1 MALRHTS
8 DDLMRMMIPRDL
20 SWLSFNERVL
30 QEVARKD
37 SPLFERIKF
46 LAIYSNN
53 LDEFFKIRVA
63 NHRNL
68 VRLGKK
74 TKAKL
79 DYDPK
84 AILKTI
90 HKVVNRQQ
98 AWFTQLFVKEIIPE
112 LAKNGIEI
120 VQHNHLREEQIDWVS
135 QYFNDYL
142 LPYSQPVL
150 LLPHKI
156 RPFLNNGALY
166 LIALLEDKS
175 PDKKQKAYAIV
186 KVPSDHLPR
195 FVQLPSKPGKHE
207 IIFLDDI
214 VRMHIPWLFPGYNV
228 ISTFSIKLTRD
239 AELYIDDEFSGDLI
253 AKIRKSLTKR
263 NVGPASRLVYDRE
276 MDAETLAFLQE
287 MFELESI
294 DLFPEGRYHN
304 NMDLFHFPHFEKSH
318 LQLENWPQIPLLP
331 LQDAKDYYATIR
343 SGDHLINPPYHAFE
357 AVIRFFEEAAIDPL
371 VRSVRLVQYRVGSQ
385 SRIME
390 ALKKAAVNGKSVTV
404 FIEVKARFDE
414 EANLRW
420 GEDLE
425 RYGVKVHYSLPGIK
439 VHSKLALVE
448 RLESNGI
455 KHYAYLSTGNFHER
469 TSTAYSDLGL
479 FTADNR
485 ITTEVAAV
493 FSFLE
498 SIRLPEQDFEHLL
511 VGQFNMNYR
520 LRAYIQAEIEAAE
533 KGLSAGIDLK
543 LNSLQDPEFIEWL
556 YKASL
561 AGVKVRL
568 IIRGICCLI
577 PGIKGI
583 SDHIRVI
590 SIVDRFLEHSR
601 VIMFHNGGN
610 RIVYLSSADW
620 MTRNLHYRIETAFP
634 IYNPEIRERIIEL
647 FEIQW
652 RDNTHA
658 RIIDE
663 HQKNKIQNTHNQV
676 IKHQSQRET
685 HAFWVKHSKKTQ
697 TN

>member
-1 MALRHTS
+1 MALRHAS
-8 DDLMRMMIPRDL
+8 DDLMHMMIPRDL

-30 QEVARKD
+30 QEAARKD

-53 LDEFFKIRVA
+53 LDEFFQIRVA

-98 AWFTQLFVKEIIPE
+98 AWFTQLFEEDIKPA

-120 VQHNHLREEQIDWVS
+120 VSHTNLREEQIDWIS

-166 LIALLEDKS
+166 LIALLEEKALDKR
-175 PDKKQKAYAIV
+175 QKTYAIV

-195 FVQLPSKPGKHE
+195 FVQLPSKPGKQE

-228 ISTFSIKLTRD
+228 INTFSIKLTRD

-263 NVGPASRLVYDRE
+263 NVGPASRLVYDRQ

-287 MFELESI
+287 MFELDAI

-304 NMDLFHFPHFEKSH
+304 NMDLFHFPNFEKSH
-318 LQLENWPQIPLLP
+318 LQLGNWPQIPFSP
-331 LQDAKDYYATIR
+331 LQDTKDYYATIR
-343 SGDHLINPPYHAFE
+343 SGDYLIHPPYHAFE

-390 ALKKAAVNGKSVTV
+390 ALKKAAMNGKSVTV

-469 TSTAYSDLGL
+469 TSTVYSDLGL
-479 FTADNR
+479 FTADTR
-485 ITTEVAAV
+485 LTSEVVAV
-493 FSFLE
+493 FTFLE
-498 SIRLPEQDFEHLL
+498 TIRLPEQNFEHLL
-511 VGQFNMNYR
+511 VGQFNMNHR

-533 KGLSAGIDLK
+533 KGLPAGIDLK

-556 YKASL
+556 YRASM

-583 SDHIRVI
+583 SDQIRGI

-601 VIMFHNGGN
+601 IIMFHNGGD

-634 IYNPEIRERIIEL
+634 IYDPDIRDRIIEL

-663 HQKNKIQNTHNQV
+663 NQKNKIQHIHNQY

-685 HAFWVKHSKKTQ
+685 HEFWVEHSKKTQ